1 MAWLSNLERFLSRRR
16 PMPTILA
23 VGLLAALLLAVAAAA
38 ASSGPNLTLVA
49 LAPADV
55 GGGARVVRQHGLR
68 SPGYE
73 AAFERELEFGSGA
86 VGGSTLF
93 YLTST
98 IELARVADTAKADI
112 DAARAALATREGRVA
127 VVKAMQNDLRRT
139 LGKSLKAAAMGTI
152 RFPAIGAGAV
162 VVPIAVTTTGGRL
175 QVVVTYVR
183 VDRLLATM
191 TFVGSPVTRA
201 DLDRLLRLTAEKA
214 RIQLAPISVSPPSIA
229 GPAVAGQRLVA
240 SSGSWTNGTTS
251 FAYRWSRCDGAG
263 AGCVSLAGATL
274 PSYTLTA
281 TDVGFTLRVAVTARN
296 GAGKTTAL
304 SPQTAVVVAA
314 A

>member
-1 MAWLSNLERFLSRRR
+1 MTASLAGMRR
-16 PMPTILA
+16 TVLI
-23 VGLLAALLLAVAAAA
+23 ALLLAACLA
-38 ASSGPNLTLVA
+38 ASAGAAGPSGPNLTLVA

-55 GGGARVVRQHGLR
+55 GGGAKVVRQRGLR

-86 VGGSTLF
+86 VGRSVLF
-93 YLTST
+93 FLTST
-98 IELARVADTAKADI
+98 IELGRASDTAKADL
-112 DAARAALATREGRVA
+112 DAARSGLATKEGRIA
-127 VVKAMQNDLRRT
+127 VVKAMEADLRRT

-152 RFPAIGAGAV
+152 RYPSIGNGAIV
-162 VVPIAVTTTGGRL
+162 MPISVTTSRGRL

-191 TFVGSPVTRA
+191 SIVGAPVAGA

-214 RIQLAPISVSPPSIA
+214 RSQLVPIAVSPPSIA
-229 GPAVAGQRLVA
+229 GPAIAGQRLIA

-251 FAYRWSRCDGAG
+251 FAYRWSRCDPAG
-263 AGCVSLAGATL
+263 AGCASIGGATL
-274 PSYTLTA
+274 PSYTLTPV
-281 TDVGFTLRVAVTARN
+281 DVGFTVRVAVTARN
-296 GAGKTTAL
+296 GAGKTTAV
-304 SPQTAVVVAA
+304 SPQTALVVAA